1 MEIDETSY
9 QTPKLAA
16 NLAIDELAAEIVA
29 AAGRLSAATCA
40 WLLTVA
46 KFDAAD
52 GHERVGFA
60 STAHWLAFACS
71 LSHRTALDH
80 VRVAWALADHEAL
93 AREMG
98 AGRLS
103 YSQVRA
109 IARVARPTEHQ
120 LVDELIEVARYGTV
134 AQLETIVRGLRTVD
148 DNERG
153 VSQPEREY
161 LRHHWTDA
169 SLWQLSA
176 RLDPERGAVVTS
188 ALETIAAHEELSPAE
203 ALVRLAEIGLAA
215 VSDAAKMPR
224 NLRGHERAAVLIHLD
239 ASRLPATTKPDG
251 EKAPPVDADIAAAQP
266 HSTEPARAAE
276 PSRSAEP
283 ARSAEHARPYAR
295 LANGPG
301 LPDRVV
307 ERLLCEGRVRTVL
320 LDGSNPL
327 DVGRTRRLITE
338 RQYRALMV
346 RHHGHCAVPGCA
358 NTKKLD
364 GHHVIHWIHG
374 GRTDL
379 SNLILLCEP
388 HHLAHHNGEFT
399 VTASGKGRFTFIRK
413 NGMPMMPPPSEA
425 DHSDAVRQLR
435 ERHATVEPTAATT
448 QWDGQ
453 RLDPDYAIS
462 VLAHRRESAGRLT
475 PSRREDATR

>member
-9 QTPKLAA
+9 QAQKLAA
-16 NLAIDELAAEIVA
+16 NLEVDELAAEIVA

-46 KFDAAD
+46 KFDAAG

-80 VRVAWALADHEAL
+80 VRVAQALADHEAL

-109 IARVARPTEHQ
+109 IARVAGPTEHQ

-134 AQLETIVRGLRTVD
+134 AQLETVVRGLRTVD
-148 DNERG
+148 DNEHG
-153 VSQPEREY
+153 ISQPEREY

-188 ALETIAAHEELSPAE
+188 AIETIAAREELSPAE

-215 VSDAAKMPR
+215 VADATDLPR
-224 NLRGHERAAVLIHLD
+224 TLRGHERAAVLIHLD
-239 ASRLPATTKPDG
+239 ASRLPASTKPDD
-251 EKAPPVDADIAAAQP
+251 EKAPA
-266 HSTEPARAAE
+266 ARAGAE
-276 PSRSAEP
+276 ASQHRAAEP
-283 ARSAEHARPYAR
+283 ARSAERVRPYAR
-295 LANGPG
+295 VANGPG
-301 LPDRVV
+301 LSARVV

-320 LDGSNPL
+320 LDGTNPL
-327 DVGRTRRLITE
+327 DVGRTRRLVTE

-358 NTKKLD
+358 NTKNLH
-364 GHHVIHWIHG
+364 GHHVIHWIEG

-388 HHLAHHNGEFT
+388 HHLAHHDGEFT
-399 VTASGKGRFTFIRK
+399 ITASGKGRFTFIRK
-413 NGMPMMPPPSEA
+413 NGTPMMPPPSDA
-425 DHSDAVRQLR
+425 DHADAAAQLR
-435 ERHATVEPTAATT
+435 ERHAAVAPTAATSN
-448 QWDGQ
+448 WDGQ

-462 VLAHRRESAGRLT
+462 VLAHRREFARRRASAQQC
-475 PSRREDATR
+475 P

>member
-9 QTPKLAA
+9 QAQKLAA
-16 NLAIDELAAEIVA
+16 NLEVDELAAEIVA

-46 KFDAAD
+46 KFDAAG

-80 VRVAWALADHEAL
+80 VRVAQALADHEAL

-109 IARVARPTEHQ
+109 IARVAGPAEQQ

-134 AQLETIVRGLRTVD
+134 AQLETVVRGLRTVD
-148 DNERG
+148 DNEHG
-153 VSQPEREY
+153 ISQPEREY

-188 ALETIAAHEELSPAE
+188 AIETIAAREELSPAA

-215 VSDAAKMPR
+215 VSDTANPPR
-224 NLRGHERAAVLIHLD
+224 ALRGHERAAVLIHLD
-239 ASRLPATTKPDG
+239 AARLPAP
-251 EKAPPVDADIAAAQP
+251 
-266 HSTEPARAAE
+266 TEPDDEKGPVATGNAE
-276 PSRSAEP
+276 AGPPRSAEP
-283 ARSAEHARPYAR
+283 AHSAKPARSAERGRPYAR

-327 DVGRTRRLITE
+327 DVGRTRRLVTE

-364 GHHVIHWIHG
+364 GHHVIHWIYG

-379 SNLILLCEP
+379 ANLILLCEP
-388 HHLAHHNGEFT
+388 HHLAHHDGEFT
-399 VTASGKGRFTFIRK
+399 ITASGKGRFTFIRN
-413 NGMPMMPPPSEA
+413 NGTPMMPPPSDA
-425 DHSDAVRQLR
+425 DHADAAAQLR
-435 ERHATVEPTAATT
+435 ERHAAVAPTAATSN
-448 QWDGQ
+448 WDGQ

-462 VLAHRRESAGRLT
+462 VLAHRREFARRRASAQQC
-475 PSRREDATR
+475 P

>member
-9 QTPKLAA
+9 QARKLAA
-16 NLAIDELAAEIVA
+16 NAEVDGLAVEIVA
-29 AAGRLSAATCA
+29 AAGQLSAASCA
-40 WLLTVA
+40 WLLAVA
-46 KFDAAD
+46 KFDAAG

-60 STAHWLAFACS
+60 STAHWLAFACG

-80 VRVAWALADHEAL
+80 VRVARALADHEAL
-93 AREMG
+93 AREMS

-109 IARVARPTEHQ
+109 IARVAGPTEQH
-120 LVDELIEVARYGTV
+120 LVDELIEVARHGTV
-134 AQLETIVRGLRTVD
+134 AHLETIVRGLRTVD
-148 DNERG
+148 DNEHGASR
-153 VSQPEREY
+153 QDREY
-161 LRHHWTDA
+161 LKHHWTDN

-188 ALETIAAHEELSPAE
+188 AIETIAARDELSPAE

-215 VSDAAKMPR
+215 MSDARKPPR
-224 NLRGHERAAVLIHLD
+224 GLRGHERAAVVVHLD
-239 ASRLPATTKPDG
+239 ASRLRAPTEPDDETPSAAHDG
-251 EKAPPVDADIAAAQP
+251 AAAEQ
-266 HSTEPARAAE
+266 
-276 PSRSAEP
+276 
-283 ARSAEHARPYAR
+283 ARSAERARPYAR
-295 LANGPG
+295 VANGPG
-301 LPDRVV
+301 LPDHVV

-320 LDGSNPL
+320 VDGSNPL
-327 DVGRTRRLITE
+327 DVGRAHRLVTE

-364 GHHVIHWIHG
+364 GHHVVHWING

-388 HHLAHHNGEFT
+388 HHLAHHDGEFT
-399 VTASGKGRFTFIRK
+399 ITTGRKGRFSFIRK
-413 NGMPMMPPPSEA
+413 NGTPMMPAPSNA
-425 DHSDAVRQLR
+425 DHSDAAARLH
-435 ERHATVEPTAATT
+435 ERHAAVEPTAATT
-448 QWDGQ
+448 KWDGQ

-462 VLAHRRESAGRLT
+462 VLAQRRESARRL
-475 PSRREDATR
+475 SQS